1 MFYAFILHI
10 FSVALHLKLMYDV
23 KGLENVSNCSVA
35 DAVWALWTALNC
47 YKTFV

>member
-23 KGLENVSNCSVA
+23 KGLENVSNGSVA
-35 DAVWALWTALNC
+35 MP
-47 YKTFV
+47 FGRSGPP